1 MSAIKIIE
9 DDNYG
14 QYKHEFIANLDYDF
28 LRLNLSFSELD
39 KWSSKFNPNKY
50 FYSYSTVK
58 VRNELS
64 EYIESRGFFSENVDL
79 YVCIDDINKDW
90 DSTFW
95 REKNDISG
103 KKNSLPVAISRK
115 KVNNWLF
122 EYNKLLKLAKKYSQ
136 ERMRENE

>member
-64 EYIESRGFFSENVDL
+64 EYIESRGFVSENVDL

-90 DSTFW
+90 DSAFW
-95 REKNDISG
+95 REKHDISG
-103 KKNSLPVAISRK
+103 KKCSLPVAISRK
-115 KVNNWLF
+115 KVDKWLF
-122 EYNKLLKLAKKYSQ
+122 VYNKLLKLAKKYTQ
-136 ERMRENE
+136 EGMIENE